1 MSISEN
7 RENLPYCDTILFI
20 LISYKGRKK
29 LGKKDLAVVKQKNL
43 QKVDPNPSFSD
54 ISVSSKGYFVS
65 PVKQEWRDKVAE
77 VYPKNYS
84 FTTGLIVGYGVI
96 LEGVSVALAS
106 TPGWLIPGI
115 GAGVAIT
122 GLFGTYVTGAISN
135 AKERKV
141 FRKAIVTVQER
152 QKGYISDWLMAR
164 YNIEVDDKTLE
175 NMSSFIIGQTFSE
188 IALDLPWSHKIDEQY
203 ALFRAESFDFSD
215 TKKKRFVFKVIPHEQ
230 NPEFYIE
237 EVKVLEAEA
246 SPILNKSKSGSVENP
261 FSGEASALYESL
273 SSRLIQ
279 VKSGSLSVE
288 QLHEVGSISKT
299 ITEVIELNNQY
310 KAVNPEGD
318 SPSRVVEILSGLNKQ
333 LLTLQT
339 NVLADI
345 EKKLFIHSSVI
356 EERNGSSDNTSA
368 SKALSS

>member
-1 MSISEN
+1 MS
-7 RENLPYCDTILFI
+7 
-20 LISYKGRKK
+20 
-29 LGKKDLAVVKQKNL
+29 KKDLAVAKQKKDL

-65 PVKQEWRDKVAE
+65 PVNQEWRDKVAE
-77 VYPKNYS
+77 VYPRSYPA
-84 FTTGLIVGYGVI
+84 TTGMLIGFGVCY
-96 LEGVSVALAS
+96 EFGSFALA
-106 TPGWLIPGI
+106 TVPGWLIPGI
-115 GAGVAIT
+115 GAGAVIT
-122 GLFGTYVTGAISN
+122 GLLGTYVTGSIGN

-164 YNIEVDDKTLE
+164 YNIEVDNKTLE

-237 EVKVLEAEA
+237 EVKVIEAEA
-246 SPILNKSKSGSVENP
+246 LPILDKSKETALENP

-273 SSRLIQ
+273 SSRLHQ

-310 KAVNPEGD
+310 KSVNPEGD
-318 SPSRVVEILSGLNKQ
+318 SPSRVIEILSGLNKQ
-333 LLTLQT
+333 VLTLQT
-339 NVLADI
+339 SVLADI

-356 EERNGSSDNTSA
+356 EERNENSDNTPA
-368 SKALSS
+368 SKALNS